1 MSPRVARLHGRL
13 HVLLAVQA
21 ELHAIGAPSAR
32 IERNRD
38 EIARI
43 GAELCLVER
52 LGGKCGDLTDAT
64 AGACS

>member
-1 MSPRVARLHGRL
+1 MSPRITRLHGRL

-21 ELHAIGAPSAR
+21 ELIAIGGSPTR

-43 GAELCLVER
+43 GSELAGDGR
-52 LGGKCGDLTDAT
+52 RSKSGDLTDAT
-64 AGACS
+64 ERRHS

>member
-21 ELHAIGAPSAR
+21 ELRAIGASQAR
-32 IERNRD
+32 IERNRA

-43 GAELCLVER
+43 GAELA
-52 LGGKCGDLTDAT
+52 LGDGHRRKCGDLTDAT

>member
-1 MSPRVARLHGRL
+1 MSPRVTRLHGRL

-21 ELHAIGAPSAR
+21 ELIAIGGSPAR

-43 GAELCLVER
+43 GAELAGNDR
-52 LGGKCGDLTDAT
+52 RSKSGDLTDAT
-64 AGACS
+64 ATARS